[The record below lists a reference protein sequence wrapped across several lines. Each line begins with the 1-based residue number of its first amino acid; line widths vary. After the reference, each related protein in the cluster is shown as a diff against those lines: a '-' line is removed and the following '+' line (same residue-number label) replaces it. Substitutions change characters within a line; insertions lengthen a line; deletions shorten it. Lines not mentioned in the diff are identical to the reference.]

1 MCIKRVVETM
11 QIKSRHFLDNFKRR
25 SILKTKHGGG
35 PTCYSLLFSLS
46 LLFSFSFF
54 PFLISF
60 LPTSSSY
67 HPSYSTMF
75 WRFGF
80 HNPSAVDTLLDREDV
95 TLEEVLE
102 EEELLQEAKSHNQR
116 LVDLYPF

>member
-1 MCIKRVVETM
+1 
-11 QIKSRHFLDNFKRR
+11 
-25 SILKTKHGGG
+25 
-35 PTCYSLLFSLS
+35 
-46 LLFSFSFF
+46 
-54 PFLISF
+54 
-60 LPTSSSY
+60 
-67 HPSYSTMF
+67 MF

-116 LVDLYPF
+116 LVDLYPFYTLSTPSSMPVSFRLVVRPLDNETETRYCHS